1 MVRII
6 AALLCILCAAPAWA
20 DEHDKKHH
28 KLIDRKMI
36 VAGLTML
43 AGEIADN
50 ETTMAVLARNRHA
63 QELNPF
69 YGAHPTRLRIY
80 SIGTAL
86 TGLMFIGS
94 VAARERAIRTGHPDS
109 KIWLVPVVIHN
120 TERAL
125 AAWHNSAVPGS
136 RPTQLSVC
144 PAAGAGCR

>member
-6 AALLCILCAAPAWA
+6 AALLCVLCAAPAWA
-20 DEHDKKHH
+20 DERAKKHH
-28 KLIDRKMI
+28 KLFDRKMI
-36 VAGLTML
+36 IAGLTML
-43 AGEIADN
+43 VGEIADN

-63 QELNPF
+63 HEVNPF

-94 VAARERAIRTGHPDS
+94 VAALERAIRTGHPDS
-109 KIWLVPVVIHN
+109 KVWLVPVVIHN
-120 TERAL
+120 TERGL
-125 AAWHNSAVPGS
+125 AAWHNSTVPGS
-136 RPTQLSVC
+136 RATLLSVC